1 MNILFVRDK
10 SKGQQESKRKARPV
24 GETKKKT
31 RFADEDDEGGQWET
45 VLKKGTGP
53 MTMQVGGVSLW

>member
-1 MNILFVRDK
+1 M
-10 SKGQQESKRKARPV
+10 
-24 GETKKKT
+24 GEAKKKT

-53 MTMQVGGVSLW
+53 MTLQVSGVTLQWPWPGGIVSV